1 MKYLQLIVALLVGM
15 AVGAGMQLS
24 QAEPLKPVYLVVSSK
39 LKGASEA
46 LEPYR
51 RKARPLAL
59 AAGLE
64 ILARGNVELLEGNW
78 DHLPSLTIER
88 FNSMAEF
95 KAFWHSPEYLE
106 AKKLR
111 KGLLQVDFIVAVEGL

>member
-15 AVGAGMQLS
+15 ALGAGIHLS
-24 QAEPLKPVYLVVSSK
+24 QAEPLKPLYLVVSSK
-39 LKGASEA
+39 LKGEPET

-51 RKARPLAL
+51 RKARPLAD
-59 AAGLE
+59 AAGFE
-64 ILARGNVELLEGNW
+64 ILARGNVELLEGDW
-78 DHLPSLTIER
+78 DHLPSLTIEK

-95 KAFWHSPEYLE
+95 KAFWNSPEYLE

-111 KGLLQVDFIVAVEGL
+111 EGLLEVEFIVAIEGL